1 MTSYILEV
9 TSIFPL
15 SKNKPRQAIILCHG
29 YGGDGKNISALA
41 INWQRFLPDAIFLC
55 PNAPEVCVVNP
66 QGYQWFDLTSEKKEI
81 ILEKSLIAEEKL
93 NTFLDQVFDNF
104 QLEPS
109 SIALVGFS
117 QGCMIGIQ
125 VGLKKKEQ
133 INCLIGYSGKV
144 INQEHLSDNINS
156 KPKMFLMHGANDTI
170 VPPTHLL
177 EAKEYLK
184 KYGIN
189 TKTKMFK
196 NCEHKIPIEGS
207 SLGLAFLKKNLL

>member
-1 MTSYILEV
+1 MTSYILESV
-9 TSIFPL
+9 SVSPL
-15 SKNKPRQAIILCHG
+15 SKNKPRQAVILCHG
-29 YGGDGKNISALA
+29 YGGDGKDISTLA
-41 INWQRFLPDAIFLC
+41 INWQRFLPDAVFLC
-55 PNAPEVCVVNP
+55 PNAPEVCAVNP
-66 QGYQWFDLTSEKKEI
+66 QGFQWFDLTSEDKEI